1 MHNNLFVGISR
12 NTGHRNCG
20 NIWNGIDSYDL
31 VLIGRCAGWSLPG
44 NNNVAV
50 IDLTDTRP
58 RFTNEDDKFSFW
70 YKPAGG
76 VYRSFGSFINYPI
89 QGIAIYDTWLLN
101 TAFNNTFYDYYGSK
115 G

>member
-1 MHNNLFVGISR
+1 MI
-12 NTGHRNCG
+12 
-20 NIWNGIDSYDL
+20 IKWSYFETL
-31 VLIGRCAGWSLPG
+31 RVLIGRCAGWNLPG
-44 NNNVAV
+44 NGNAGVL
-50 IDLTDTRP
+50 DMTDTRP
-58 RFTNEDDKFSFW
+58 RFTNNDDKFSFW

-76 VYRSFGSFINYPI
+76 VYRSFGTFINYPI